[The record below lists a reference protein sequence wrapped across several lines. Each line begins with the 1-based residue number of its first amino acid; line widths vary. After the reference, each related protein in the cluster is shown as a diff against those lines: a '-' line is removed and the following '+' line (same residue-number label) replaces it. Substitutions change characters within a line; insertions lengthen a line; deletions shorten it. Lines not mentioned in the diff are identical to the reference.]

1 MENAI
6 VLEKVSKR
14 FKGRTV
20 ISETTMSFEKG
31 QIHGL
36 VGSNGSGKTIL
47 MKMVCGF
54 LKPDTGKITVNGSV
68 VGEDCDFAVDTGVII
83 ETPGFISYESGF
95 KNLKNL
101 AAIKKKIGDEEIR
114 KSMRAVGLDPE
125 DRKRVGKYSL
135 GMKQRLAIAQA
146 IMEKP
151 SVLILDEPMNGLD
164 KNGVKKIRALLLDL
178 KENGTTILIS
188 SHYMEDID
196 ALCDDVYE
204 VDGGEITGIS

>member
-6 VLEKVSKR
+6 ILDKVSKK
-14 FKGRTV
+14 FKERTV
-20 ISETTMSFEKG
+20 IFETTMSFEKG

-47 MKMVCGF
+47 MKMICGF
-54 LKPDTGKITVNGSV
+54 LKSDTGKVIVNDSV

-83 ETPGFISYESGF
+83 ETPGFIRYESGF

-101 AAIKKKIGDEEIR
+101 AAIKKKIGNEEIR
-114 KSMRAVGLDPE
+114 KSMKMVGLDPE
-125 DRKRVGKYSL
+125 DRKWVGKYSL

-164 KNGVKKIRALLLDL
+164 KNGVKK
-178 KENGTTILIS
+178 E
-188 SHYMEDID
+188 
-196 ALCDDVYE
+196 
-204 VDGGEITGIS
+204 